1 MYADNHRKLIAI
13 TNRQYSVPHRQNA
26 VLHATVGLVKL
37 VGIDAFELLDYDNDE
52 LGVRAQISL
61 FPNVGLTAK
70 NGSQLLNTYLK
81 ASEANIACNIFCE
94 SMLGASAEEQ
104 VRQMREATLETLK
117 PMAVVLFGEAD
128 VLHPLTKKFSVLKD

>member
-52 LGVRAQISL
+52 LGVWAQISL
-61 FPNVGLTAK
+61 FPNVGLAAK
-70 NGSQLLNTYLK
+70 NGSQLLNTYRH

-94 SMLGASAEEQ
+94 SMLGTSADEQ
-104 VRQMREATLETLK
+104 VRQTREATLETLK
-117 PMAVVLFGEAD
+117 PMALVLFGEANA
-128 VLHPLTKKFSVLKD
+128 LHPLTKKFSVIKE